1 MKFHP
6 KRRIG
11 FRNKKDWKLSQR
23 KIRKKKAKEQIK
35 RQQKEKEKENYDSWK
50 KIYLTNLK

>member
-6 KRRIG
+6 KRRRG

-23 KIRKKKAKEQIK
+23 KIRKKKGKEQIK
-35 RQQKEKEKENYDSWK
+35 RQKKEKENYDSWT
-50 KIYLTNLK
+50 KIYLKNLK